1 VRNAG
6 RRVGARLEPVNKNV
20 AAKERRDRKELFL
33 FALFALFALSAFFRP
48 IKRPQFLLKRY
59 KSSAW
64 PGGCSALH
72 FLAANLSRNS

>member
-20 AAKERRDRKELFL
+20 AAKERRDRKELF
-33 FALFALFALSAFFRP
+33 LFALFALSAFFRP